1 MSLLERLLFVTGG
14 SVAIIVMAVD
24 FFTTT
29 LSLGGT
35 TGMLTARLSEAVWK
49 LALRT
54 RRRRVLE
61 ATGPIMLLIIAFVWL
76 LLAAIGWTLLFR
88 GLQPAATGGGGET
101 AWFDLILSFFDTFLG
116 IGNAQLRE
124 NAPQWQVLRRLMVL
138 HGIATLSLSLAWI
151 LPVVRAVAQKRAV
164 ALRIAALGNDSQDI
178 LVRAWNGEDF
188 GDLNLFL
195 IEMSAELS
203 ILGQMHIAYPV
214 LHYYHSTDDRS
225 SLSRQVT
232 VLDET
237 VSLLAD
243 HVAPEAQPD
252 TTSLSA
258 VRAVLTD
265 FLGMLESTFI
275 PRYEGE
281 LPPRDTDRL
290 EQVGIPLRD
299 DPADRSE
306 ERRRLLIGY
315 VQHDGMTGDEASRGD
330 RPERH
335 RALLPDVV
343 SHHDHDDA
351 VADPHEERSDNPP
364 SDPARDASGRDGTTH

>member
-1 MSLLERLLFVTGG
+1 MSLVERLLFVTGG
-14 SVAIIVMAVD
+14 SIAIIVMAVD

-35 TGMLTARLSEAVWK
+35 TGMLTARLSEGVWK

-76 LLAAIGWTLLFR
+76 LLAAVGWTLLFR
-88 GLQPAATGGGGET
+88 GLQPAATGGGGGT
-101 AWFDLILSFFDTFLG
+101 AWFDLVLSFFDTFLG

-124 NAPQWQVLRRLMVL
+124 DAPQWQVLRRLMVL

-151 LPVVRAVAQKRAV
+151 LPVVRAVAQKRAA

-178 LVRAWNGEDF
+178 LVRAWNGQDF

-258 VRAVLTD
+258 LRAC
-265 FLGMLESTFI
+265 
-275 PRYEGE
+275 
-281 LPPRDTDRL
+281 
-290 EQVGIPLRD
+290 
-299 DPADRSE
+299 
-306 ERRRLLIGY
+306 
-315 VQHDGMTGDEASRGD
+315 
-330 RPERH
+330 
-335 RALLPDVV
+335 
-343 SHHDHDDA
+343 
-351 VADPHEERSDNPP
+351 
-364 SDPARDASGRDGTTH
+364 